1 MRISTEPQNGCCLPT
16 RLRPRWDVTG
26 GVPILTDPIR
36 GMRGAPAAGDMGAG
50 RMERTMSKA
59 GDRPFDWV
67 AGWALVSGAAVMVP
81 SLAALAIALLAV
93 AAALL

>member
-1 MRISTEPQNGCCLPT
+1 
-16 RLRPRWDVTG
+16 
-26 GVPILTDPIR
+26 
-36 GMRGAPAAGDMGAG
+36 
-50 RMERTMSKA
+50 MSKA

-67 AGWALVSGAAVMVP
+67 AAWALVSGAAVMVP